1 MEAGFDLKAIPVVML
16 GGGAAVVKGNV
27 APSGL
32 SAPASISLRET
43 ASGLESSTF
52 IASRPANTLCR
63 VFALLDDRV
72 NAEGF
77 ERIFWQLKTACVSV
91 GRCGQRMSR
100 PLFMFR
106 PNLQNEEHRQAW
118 ALLQAVPEGQKSA
131 FLVKAILDSARQDVL
146 ESTLR
151 RILREELQAV
161 PSQPVQQPEE
171 AIPQEMIGFLNT
183 LMDDE

>member
-1 MEAGFDLKAIPVVML
+1 M
-16 GGGAAVVKGNV
+16 N
-27 APSGL
+27 
-32 SAPASISLRET
+32 
-43 ASGLESSTF
+43 
-52 IASRPANTLCR
+52 
-63 VFALLDDRV
+63 
-72 NAEGF
+72 
-77 ERIFWQLKTACVSV
+77 
-91 GRCGQRMSR
+91 R

-106 PNLQNEEHRQAW
+106 PNLQNEDHRQAW

-131 FLVKAILDSARQDVL
+131 FLVRAILETERQEKL
-146 ESTLR
+146 ENTLR